1 MKDRPNPLL
10 APGYTKQRGAKSERN
25 DMTVEAQHQ
34 TRFGEGNKSEAGI
47 FIRVGVAP
55 KPGDRPLDDLA
66 ENSANLHSTKPAH
79 LQSGFW
85 PRLPWRNKPSMRME
99 EYPMTA
105 TPNQALQRTGS
116 ACR

>member
-66 ENSANLHSTKPAH
+66 ENSAKLTLDQARAFAEWILAEVAVAQQTLDAYGRISND
-79 LQSGFW
+79 
-85 PRLPWRNKPSMRME
+85 RN
-99 EYPMTA
+99 A
-105 TPNQALQRTGS
+105 
-116 ACR
+116 